1 MKLIAMTGDN
11 PREIKT
17 RCHQRKPSNEFQL
30 ESRKIYITK
39 HLDKVLIIRMSKI
52 PLDRELIRLDKDL
65 ELLPEWPTLLQKG

>member
-17 RCHQRKPSNEFQL
+17 RCRQRKPSNEFQL

-39 HLDKVLIIRMSKI
+39 HPGKVLIIRMSKI
-52 PLDRELIRLDKDL
+52 PLDKEQIHLVKDL
-65 ELLPEWPTLLQKG
+65 DHLPEWPTLLLKG